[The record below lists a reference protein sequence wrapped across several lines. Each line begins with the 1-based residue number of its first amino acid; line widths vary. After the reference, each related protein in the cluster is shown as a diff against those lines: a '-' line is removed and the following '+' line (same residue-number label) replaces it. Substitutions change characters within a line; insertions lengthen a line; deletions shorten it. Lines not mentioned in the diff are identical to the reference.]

1 MGTAHKPKR
10 VAYGPH
16 VLSPAL
22 SGCGGV
28 MCEVNF
34 GAAAFKF
41 AAPEVSFASCS
52 VVAAAQKKPVKKKKG
67 RSNATAAKEKKSKA
81 PDKRDQAGGG
91 RHLTGLPRLPG
102 QQKKD
107 APRDRAKRGA
117 PKRASS

>member
-1 MGTAHKPKR
+1 MGTAHKLKR
-10 VAYGPH
+10 NADEPY

-22 SGCGGV
+22 SGCSGV

-34 GAAAFKF
+34 GAAAFKY
-41 AAPEVSFASCS
+41 AAPDDYFVSYDD
-52 VVAAAQKKPVKKKKG
+52 AATTQKKKLAKKG
-67 RSNATAAKEKKSKA
+67 ARKKEKGRAAKDKKHKA
-81 PDKRDQAGGG
+81 RDQAGSG